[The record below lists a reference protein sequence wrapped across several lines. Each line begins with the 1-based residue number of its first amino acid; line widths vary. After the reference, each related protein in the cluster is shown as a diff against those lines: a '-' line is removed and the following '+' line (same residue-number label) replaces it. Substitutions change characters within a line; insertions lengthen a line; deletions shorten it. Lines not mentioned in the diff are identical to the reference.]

1 MAADPKA
8 FIDALFALE
17 RGGDVKP
24 IASLYAD
31 DADLSNPLV
40 QHQHRGKQGA
50 ADFWTMYRGA
60 FRDVQSQFHHVVADE
75 QNALLEWTSRGT
87 RLDGKAFEYRGVTVL
102 EFGAQGIQTF
112 RTYFD
117 PRQLDRTTG

>member
-1 MAADPKA
+1 MAADPKP

-17 RGGDVKP
+17 RSGDVKP
-24 IASLYAD
+24 IASLYTE

-60 FRDVQSQFHHVVADE
+60 FRDVQSEFHHVVADE
-75 QNALLEWTSRGT
+75 QSALLEWTSRGT
-87 RLDGKAFEYRGVTVL
+87 RLDGKPFEYRGVTVL
-102 EFGAQGIQTF
+102 EFGPQGIQCF

-117 PRQLDRTTG
+117 PRQLDRAAT